1 MGSDL
6 QTTPRRPRSALHPYQ
21 ARAVQFL
28 VEHPEAG
35 LFMDPGLGKSITT
48 LTAIADLKTAG
59 AVRRVL
65 VVGPPRVV
73 ATVWARE
80 ADLWEHT
87 AHLRVLALTG
97 TAEQRREALR
107 THLAEI
113 DVVCV
118 SYGLLAWLHRTVK
131 REVWD
136 WVVMDECFP
145 AGTLV
150 NTPSGAVPIEK
161 IAPGTVVESTDG
173 PRRVTRVK
181 TGRSEVLVEIV
192 LQNGTVLRC
201 TPNHPFF
208 TNEGW
213 ICAGNLTKR
222 HSLYDPENVRTLL
235 KTVRDE
241 EETSAVLQPQ
251 LWDHPDPRGEEVA
264 GTNQDLHSMREDFR
278 GSPLGLGQNGL
289 LLGVPPEAAEGPES
303 VSGVRTDP
311 NLRRVR
317 GGVPSGG
324 EGQQTTILQ
333 TILLSEVAD
342 AGTGD
347 QGQGLLCRSEGE
359 GCPSAK
365 RAEDRETCLE
375 PWTPLASR
383 ASSKNESGS
392 QAARST
398 PESAWRERAAAALA
412 GAEVADRIAP
422 ARGDRVRHLL
432 GRTAAR
438 LSNLLQGRH
447 RSGGGEDRY
456 RGRRPG
462 SLFAET
468 VGREEGCQADGT
480 RVAGVTYC
488 QLGSPCDVYSL
499 EVEGC
504 PHFFAGGYLVHNSSL
519 IKNHAT
525 KRWKGVAYTA
535 LTAKRRTILTG
546 TPTPKSLAD
555 LWAQVTVADLGKRF
569 GRSPYTFLGRYFMQT
584 ATGWVPKP
592 HSRPELIDKL
602 KDFAVALRAKDYL
615 DLPALIETT
624 VPVEMPASAWAVY
637 AELAESFQAELA
649 DGLVVDVANA
659 GVMAG
664 KLQQVCQGALFTDE
678 HGTWSELHRAKLE
691 AVEELVSELGGEP
704 CLIAYW
710 FKHDL
715 ARLRELFPDAPVL
728 GSSLSQTRLNDLID
742 RWNRG
747 TLPVLLIHPASA
759 GHGLNLQAGGRHL
772 IWLALPWS
780 WELWT
785 QTVARLYRQG
795 QTKPVMVYRVVA
807 LGTIDERILGVLAD
821 RQGGHEALIAALK
834 AEVKEAVFRGDRL
847 KEARAAMQRAHPDH
861 GGTVE
866 AFIAA
871 RRRFEEEKRQA
882 A

>member
-21 ARAVQFL
+21 VRAVQFL

-107 THLAEI
+107 TRLAEI

-136 WVVMDECFP
+136 WVVIDE
-145 AGTLV
+145 
-150 NTPSGAVPIEK
+150 S
-161 IAPGTVVESTDG
+161 
-173 PRRVTRVK
+173 
-181 TGRSEVLVEIV
+181 
-192 LQNGTVLRC
+192 
-201 TPNHPFF
+201 
-208 TNEGW
+208 
-213 ICAGNLTKR
+213 
-222 HSLYDPENVRTLL
+222 
-235 KTVRDE
+235 
-241 EETSAVLQPQ
+241 
-251 LWDHPDPRGEEVA
+251 
-264 GTNQDLHSMREDFR
+264 SM
-278 GSPLGLGQNGL
+278 
-289 LLGVPPEAAEGPES
+289 V
-303 VSGVRTDP
+303 
-311 NLRRVR
+311 
-317 GGVPSGG
+317 
-324 EGQQTTILQ
+324 
-333 TILLSEVAD
+333 
-342 AGTGD
+342 
-347 QGQGLLCRSEGE
+347 
-359 GCPSAK
+359 
-365 RAEDRETCLE
+365 
-375 PWTPLASR
+375 
-383 ASSKNESGS
+383 
-392 QAARST
+392 
-398 PESAWRERAAAALA
+398 
-412 GAEVADRIAP
+412 
-422 ARGDRVRHLL
+422 
-432 GRTAAR
+432 
-438 LSNLLQGRH
+438 
-447 RSGGGEDRY
+447 
-456 RGRRPG
+456 
-462 SLFAET
+462 
-468 VGREEGCQADGT
+468 
-480 RVAGVTYC
+480 
-488 QLGSPCDVYSL
+488 
-499 EVEGC
+499 
-504 PHFFAGGYLVHNSSL
+504 
-519 IKNHAT
+519 KNHAT

-555 LWAQVTVADLGKRF
+555 LWAQVTVADLGQRF

-637 AELAESFQAELA
+637 AELAESFQAELD

-715 ARLRELFPDAPVL
+715 ARLRGLFPDAPVL

-795 QTKPVMVYRVVA
+795 QTKPVMVYRIVA